1 MTLLLLLACAS
12 APPADT
18 TMYAGILART
28 DADRDGTLDEAEYEA
43 AAPKVHTTFAAA
55 DLDHDGRLTRDELAE
70 LVHHTDPAWYDPAL
84 VGKDRASRSTM
95 SGRGKG
101 KHGGGAM
108 SAGKDEAA
116 APGSGFD
123 GSGPPFATVELG
135 PMGKAGPKPGPLGGA
150 NAGPAAPGSPGAG
163 PGAGPGG
170 PGGPG
175 AGPGGPGGP
184 GGPDAEAS
192 GPSKRGHAPPPGA
205 PPPAGLTAPEGATA
219 APEARRAAQLH
230 EVLLFEVAEV
240 RAVAPDAVLPEAGA
254 IRRAADLG
262 LTSPECAAVLDELH
276 AAVTAAGLQWPA
288 GLEPES
294 GAAVEVREEP

>member
-1 MTLLLLLACAS
+1 
-12 APPADT
+12 
-18 TMYAGILART
+18 MYAGILARADT
-28 DADRDGTLDEAEYEA
+28 DHDGTLSEAEYEA
-43 AAPKVHTTFAAA
+43 AAPKVHTPFAAA
-55 DLDHDGRLTRDELAE
+55 DLDHDGRLSRDELAE

-95 SGRGKG
+95 GARGKG
-101 KHGGGAM
+101 KHGGGAT
-108 SAGKDEAA
+108 AGGKDEAA

-123 GSGPPFATVELG
+123 GSGPPFATVEPG

-150 NAGPAAPGSPGAG
+150 NAGPAAPGGPGAG

-170 PGGPG
+170 PG
-175 AGPGGPGGP
+175 AGPGGPG
-184 GGPDAEAS
+184 
-192 GPSKRGHAPPPGA
+192 RPGA

-294 GAAVEVREEP
+294 GAAVEVREAP